1 MSGYRD
7 LARGKT
13 HDLFETALGWVGVV
27 VEADGRARRAS
38 LPAASRLQALESI
51 GPDLGSSVYDVEAA
65 TEIRDMVMRYCE
77 GEAVD
82 LTRLPV
88 DVDDAPAFFRRAWA
102 ACRSIPS
109 GETRSYAWLAERAG
123 NARAARVAGQAMA
136 KNRLPLLV
144 PCHRVVGSDGSLHGF
159 GGGGLPLKACLLELE
174 FLARS
179 PGQ

>member
-1 MSGYRD
+1 MDDR
-7 LARGKT
+7 A

-27 VEADGRARRAS
+27 VEAGGRTRRAS
-38 LPAASRLQALESI
+38 LPAASRLEALESI
-51 GPDLGSSVYDVEAA
+51 GPDLGSSVHDMEAA
-65 TEIRDMVMRYCE
+65 EEIRDLVTRYCA

-88 DVDDAPAFFRRAWA
+88 DVDDAPEFFRRAWA

-109 GETRSYAWLAERAG
+109 GETRSYSWLAERAG

-136 KNRLPLLV
+136 KNRLPLLI

-159 GGGGLPLKACLLELE
+159 GGGGLPLKARLLELE
-174 FLARS
+174 SRAKSAPS
-179 PGQ
+179 PER